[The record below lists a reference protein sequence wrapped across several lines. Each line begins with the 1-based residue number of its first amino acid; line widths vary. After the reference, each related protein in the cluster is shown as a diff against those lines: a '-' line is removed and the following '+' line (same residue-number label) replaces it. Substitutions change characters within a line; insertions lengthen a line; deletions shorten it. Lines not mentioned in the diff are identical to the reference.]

1 LEIGKSIFH
10 LGNYKEMD
18 DSFPDV
24 TPIVSTVSSILF
36 VVAVLGALWL
46 GFWIHSK
53 YFKPAPAV
61 PPPVP
66 SKPAPEP
73 EPHGWG
79 PGPWGPDPWAS
90 RSYGPMPV
98 PEKSSPMPTSDKLK
112 VDAPKADTSDK
123 FNPVLTLMSAKYDSA
138 SKYIQADYKILP
150 NGSVPPSKSYSIQF
164 RVLVDGKSLTDDVGD
179 EPLDSHEMTGLQ
191 QRALVPVSGVSA
203 DVKPSQMTLSA
214 QIHFRENGTANMGV
228 IGIPVTTNVS

>member
-1 LEIGKSIFH
+1 
-10 LGNYKEMD
+10 MD

-24 TPIVSTVSSILF
+24 TPVVSTVSSTFYTILF
-36 VVAVLGALWL
+36 VVAVVGALWL

-53 YFKPAPAV
+53 YFKPAPVA
-61 PPPVP
+61 PPPAP

-90 RSYGPMPV
+90 HAYGPLSVMN
-98 PEKSSPMPTSDKLK
+98 KSATEPKTEPPTSDA
-112 VDAPKADTSDK
+112 VTSEPPKNDK
-123 FNPVLTLMSAKYDSA
+123 FNPVLTLMSAKYDSV

-164 RVLVDGKSLTDDVGD
+164 RVLVDGKSVSDDMGD

-191 QRALVPVSGVSA
+191 QRALVPVAGVSA

-214 QIHFRENGTANMGV
+214 QIHFRENGTANMGM
-228 IGIPVTTNVS
+228 IGIPVTTTVS